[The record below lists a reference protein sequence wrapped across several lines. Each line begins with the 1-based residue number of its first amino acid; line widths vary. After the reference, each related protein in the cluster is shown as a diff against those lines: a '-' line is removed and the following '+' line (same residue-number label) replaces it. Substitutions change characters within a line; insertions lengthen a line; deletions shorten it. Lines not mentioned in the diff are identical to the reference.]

1 MERRHLLKMMSVTAI
16 AGIGGQLVY
25 RPHARPE
32 AVVYEDLPVAPS
44 EIAQSIRMM
53 TSPPP
58 DLSAYREMF
67 RTPSGDVPAKPEPFG
82 HRVTD
87 YLSKIE
93 HFEESHADDIYLD
106 SRQTDVLVRTFG
118 RLDRLQNLVGHG
130 NFNVISFDD
139 TTRYS
144 KNHSVVSPFQRDEL
158 EFLDQMFH
166 ATVAEYGF
174 YGEKVTPRMTAVV
187 PAKDRYKVPYTGHFL
202 YRGESLRHYEKI
214 RRDAGDTVV
223 LTSGIRNVVK
233 QSYLFLAKTIQSGG
247 NLSRASRSLAPP
259 GHSFHGIGDFD
270 VGKVGLGVKNFTSD
284 FARTP
289 EFRRLV
295 ELGYVEMRYPPNNLF
310 GVRYEP
316 WHIKVV

>member
-1 MERRHLLKMMSVTAI
+1 MMSVATI
-16 AGIGGQLVY
+16 AGISGQLIY
-25 RPHARPE
+25 RPSLRTDSVA
-32 AVVYEDLPVAPS
+32 YEDLPVAPS

-53 TSPPP
+53 ATPPP
-58 DLSAYREMF
+58 DASAYRAVFNTSISHSSE
-67 RTPSGDVPAKPEPFG
+67 SPEPFG
-82 HRVTD
+82 HRVSN

-93 HFEESHADDIYLD
+93 HFEETHLDDVYLESD
-106 SRQTDVLVRTFG
+106 QTSVLVRTFG
-118 RLDRLQNLVGHG
+118 RLDRLQSLVGHG

-139 TTRYS
+139 MTRYAN
-144 KNHSVVSPFQRDEL
+144 NHSVVSPFQPDEL
-158 EFLDQMFH
+158 DFLDQMFH
-166 ATVAEYGF
+166 ATVARYGF
-174 YGEKVTPRMTAVV
+174 YGEKVTPRMTAIV
-187 PAKDRYKVPYTGHFL
+187 PEADRFKVPYTGHFL
-202 YRGESLRHYEKI
+202 FRGDSMRHYERI
-214 RRDAGDTVV
+214 RKDAGDTVV
-223 LTSGIRNVVK
+223 LTSGIRSVVK

-270 VGKVGLGVKNFTSD
+270 VGKVGLGFKNFTSD
-284 FARTP
+284 FARTE